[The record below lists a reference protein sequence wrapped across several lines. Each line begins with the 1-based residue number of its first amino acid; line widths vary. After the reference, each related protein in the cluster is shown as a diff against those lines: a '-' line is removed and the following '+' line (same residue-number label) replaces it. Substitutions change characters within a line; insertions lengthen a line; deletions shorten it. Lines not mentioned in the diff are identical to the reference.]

1 MANVDI
7 SELAEMNSK
16 IRMLEEKLRA
26 GIVTVDERGHVQDR
40 EDLIALGLGDL
51 AQEKK
56 LFLRERGLDSGG
68 YLRENFRDT
77 DRIAVVMIKGSHVI
91 QRIDEVGEFAR
102 DKYQE
107 WLHQQNKNGY
117 GIYHSMNTIKP
128 YRFTRRENDIA
139 AVRHVWLDLD
149 RGGRPAVEKLLTHAD
164 IPPPHHV
171 LNTSP
176 DKYQLIWKAEK
187 FSRKELGPLLKNL
200 ARESGADPNA
210 TDPGSR
216 VMRMP
221 GFANQ
226 KYPKLEHYV
235 TMERVAAAGE
245 AKVTPRQFPDRLYR
259 EKTRERVQEP
269 ARERQPVSLDAR
281 VSQEVLL
288 KWALENA
295 ARVGSRNRGGYDFA
309 FQLHSNGYTQHEAE
323 RAMRQYKALVPEVD
337 SSGKRDRYTDREM
350 KASLWSAFQRPPGEP
365 WQQRQPAQRER
376 A

>member
-1 MANVDI
+1 MSNVDLTSLNKI
-7 SELAEMNSK
+7 NAEMQEAERL
-16 IRMLEEKLRA
+16 IRSGA
-26 GIVTVDERGHVQDR
+26 GR
-40 EDLIALGLGDL
+40 EDELGLYLGDW

-56 LFLRERGLDSGG
+56 LFLQERGLDTAG
-68 YLRENFRDT
+68 YLRENFKPQ

-102 DKYQE
+102 DKYQD
-107 WLHQQNKNGY
+107 WLREQNKRGY

-128 YRFTRRENDIA
+128 FHFTRREGDIA

-149 RGGRPAVEKLLTHAD
+149 RGGRPAVDKLLAHAD
-164 IPPPHHV
+164 IPAPHYV

-221 GFANQ
+221 GFLNQ
-226 KYPKLEHYV
+226 KYPQLEHYV
-235 TMERVAAAGE
+235 TMERIKAAGE
-245 AKVTPRQFPDRLYR
+245 ATVTPKQFPERLYR

-281 VSQEVLL
+281 VSQEVLIQ
-288 KWALENA
+288 KALEVA
-295 ARVGSRNRGGYDFA
+295 AREGSRNKAGFWLAAQARDAGY
-309 FQLHSNGYTQHEAE
+309 SPHEAE
-323 RAMRQYKALVPEVD
+323 RAMRQYRSQVPDTD
-337 SSGKRDRYTDREM
+337 SHGKKDRYTEHEM
-350 KASLWSAFQRPPGEP
+350 KASLWSAYRSPAREP
-365 WQQRQPAQRER
+365 WHQKEPAPRER

>member
-40 EDLIALGLGDL
+40 EDLVALGLGDL

-56 LFLRERGLDSGG
+56 LFLQERGLDGGG
-68 YLRENFRDT
+68 YLLENFKPD
-77 DRIAVVMIKGSHVI
+77 DRIAVVMIKGNHVI
-91 QRIDEVGEFAR
+91 QRIDDARNFAR

-107 WLHQQNKNGY
+107 YFRDLNARGY
-117 GIYHSMNTIKP
+117 GIYNSQNSLKP
-128 YRFTRRENDIA
+128 DATTRRQEDIA
-139 AVRHVWLDLD
+139 RVRHVWLDLD
-149 RGGRPAVEKLLTHAD
+149 RGGMSAVDKLLAQAD
-164 IPPPHHV
+164 IPAPHYV

-221 GFANQ
+221 GFVNQ
-226 KYPKLEHYV
+226 KYPNLEHYV
-235 TMERVAAAGE
+235 TMERIKAAGE
-245 AKVTPRQFPDRLYR
+245 AKVTPKQFPERLYR

-269 ARERQPVSLDAR
+269 AMERQPVSLDAR

-295 ARVGSRNRGGYDFA
+295 ARVGSRNRGGWEFA
-309 FQLHSNGYTQHEAE
+309 VQLRDAGYSPHEAE
-323 RAMRQYKALVPEVD
+323 RAMRQYRSQVPDTD
-337 SSGKRDRYTDREM
+337 SHGKRDRYTEHEM
-350 KASLWSAFQRPPGEP
+350 KASLWSAYRSPAREP
-365 WQQRQPAQRER
+365 WHQKEQRAR
-376 A
+376 